1 MEKTAVFRDI
11 AARTGGEVYIGVV
24 GPVRTGKST
33 FIRRVMETMV
43 VPHMAQS
50 PARQRAMDELPQ
62 AAAGKTI
69 MTTEP
74 KFIPEEAAVVQLDDA
89 VQLRMR
95 LIDCVGYIVPSALGH
110 MEGEYQRM
118 VSAPWF
124 SEPVPFEQAAETGT
138 RKVIADHSTIG
149 IVVTTDGSVS
159 DISRADYEAA
169 EQRVVRELTELGKPF
184 VVLLNCLNPDADRSV
199 ALARELSGRY
209 EVPVLPVNCEL
220 LGEREIT
227 AILAMV
233 TREFPA
239 QQLLVDMP
247 RWVTSLPA
255 EHWLRRSVFE
265 AVFSY
270 AKQVRRV
277 RDAAAKA
284 EQLCGCEHIAAAK
297 MERADLG
304 SGIVSVTVSFLP
316 QLFYK
321 VLSQQTGLEI
331 ADEGSLLPCITEL
344 AAVKKKYEKVAAALA
359 QVEAT
364 GYGIVM
370 PSIDELQLEEP
381 QIMHQGGRYG
391 VKLRASAPSIH
402 MLRAD
407 ITTEVNPI
415 VGSEKQSEELVMYL
429 MREFEEEPGQIW
441 DSNIF
446 GKSLSELVNEGLQNK
461 LYRMPDEARAKL
473 QETLERIINEG
484 CSGLI
489 CFIL

>member
-1 MEKTAVFRDI
+1 MDKTAVFKEI

-43 VPHMAQS
+43 VPHMQES

-74 KFIPEEAAVVQLDDA
+74 KFIPEEAATVQLDDA
-89 VQLRMR
+89 LQLRMR

-110 MEGEYQRM
+110 MEGEYSRM

-124 SEPVPFEQAAETGT
+124 SQPVPFEQAAETGT

-159 DISRADYEAA
+159 DIPRADYEGA
-169 EQRVVRELTELGKPF
+169 EQRVVQELTELGKPF
-184 VVLLNCLNPDADRSV
+184 VVLLNCLVPDSDRAV
-199 ALARELSGRY
+199 ALSRELSSRY
-209 EVPVLPVNCEL
+209 NVPVLPVNCEL

-239 QQLLVDMP
+239 QQLLFDMP
-247 RWVTSLPA
+247 RWLAALPA
-255 EHWLRRSVFE
+255 QHPVRT
-265 AVFSY
+265 AVMAEIFAY
-270 AKQVRRV
+270 AKRVHRV
-277 RDAAAKA
+277 RDAAALAA
-284 EQLCGCEHIAAAK
+284 ELCGCEYIAGAK
-297 MERADLG
+297 MTHADLG
-304 SGIVSVTVSFLP
+304 SGAVTITLTLPP
-316 QLFYK
+316 QLFYT
-321 VLSQQTGLEI
+321 VLSQETGLEI
-331 ADEGSLLPCITEL
+331 TDESSLLPCISAL
-344 AAVKKKYEKVAAALA
+344 AATRRKYEKVAAALA

-370 PSIDELQLEEP
+370 PTIDELQLDEP

-429 MREFEEEPGQIW
+429 MREFEEEPARIW
-441 DSNIF
+441 GSNIF

-489 CFIL
+489 CLIL